1 MERKRRLLMVKLAV
15 AGAAIPVLLWAY
27 EYGPDPGHCGVPG
40 EGASCISGGCHT
52 GTANDPKN
60 KGGVSVAF
68 PGGLTYVPGVMQHL
82 TVTIADPAATQ
93 QAWGFQ
99 LTARPASSA
108 ATMAGSFAF
117 TDANTLLMCSQPNLA
132 VFQAQ
137 CENAGSDSCSDTS
150 TSCPSGYTLEYIEH
164 SLTGFT
170 ATKGAGSGSYQFDWT
185 PPATNAGDVVIY
197 LAGNAGRP
205 GQPTADGDHIY
216 TAAYT
221 LTPASFGGPPEIT
234 PKGVVSAGAFGG
246 FPSVAPGSWMEIYGN
261 NLSATTRLW
270 AGADFTG
277 TQAPTSLDSVT
288 VTIGGQ
294 AAFIDYIS
302 PTQVNAQ
309 VPSGTPT
316 GAQQMTVTTP
326 DGTSS
331 AYSIIV
337 NSLQPGLLA
346 PSTFII
352 GGKQYVVAQFG
363 DGITY
368 VLPPNAISGLPSRQ
382 AKPGETIIIYG
393 IGFGPVLDAGNRNI
407 PAGTVVTASN
417 KLASSF
423 SVNFG
428 SSSATLS
435 YFGLAPNFV
444 GLYQFNVVVPS
455 VANNDLVPLAFKL
468 NGASGSQTLFT
479 AVHN

>member
-1 MERKRRLLMVKLAV
+1 MERKRKLYIAKVAVIMGVLPLL
-15 AGAAIPVLLWAY
+15 IWAY
-27 EYGPDPGHCGVPG
+27 EYGPDPGYSGVPNEQG
-40 EGASCISGGCHT
+40 TCNGAQCHL
-52 GTANDPKN
+52 GTTNDPAN
-60 KGGVSVAF
+60 KGSVSVAF
-68 PGGLTYVPGVMQHL
+68 PGGLTYLPGVKQHL
-82 TVTIADPAATQ
+82 VVTIADPAQ
-93 QAWGFQ
+93 RAWGFQ
-99 LTARPASSA
+99 LTARLASNTATVAGTLASTDQNTTMMCASTDFNQQQEAPYAPGQTQTCPAS
-108 ATMAGSFAF
+108 MP
-117 TDANTLLMCSQPNLA
+117 LQY
-132 VFQAQ
+132 V
-137 CENAGSDSCSDTS
+137 
-150 TSCPSGYTLEYIEH
+150 EH
-164 SLTGFT
+164 SLAGYN
-170 ATKGAGSGSYQFDWT
+170 ATKGHTGSQTYEFDWT
-185 PPATNAGDVVIY
+185 PPATSSGNVMVY
-197 LAGNAGRP
+197 VSGNAANGDL
-205 GQPTADGDHIY
+205 QPTGDHIY
-216 TAAYT
+216 NTSFT

-246 FPSVAPGSWMEIYGN
+246 FTSVAPGSWMEIYGS

-270 AGADFTG
+270 GGADFTG

-316 GAQQMTVTTP
+316 GVQQMTVSTP
-326 DGTSS
+326 AGTSS
-331 AYSIIV
+331 AYSIV
-337 NSLQPGLLA
+337 VSSLQAGLLA
-346 PSTFII
+346 PSSFIV
-352 GGKQYVVAQFG
+352 GGKQYVVAQFL
-363 DGITY
+363 DGAY
-368 VLPPNAISGLPSRQ
+368 VLPPNAIAGVPSRQ

-393 IGFGPVLDAGNRNI
+393 IGFGPVLDSGNQNI

-417 KLASSF
+417 KLANSF
-423 SVNFG
+423 SMAFG

-455 VANNDLVPLAFKL
+455 VANSDLVPLAFKL